1 MRGRFNKNESK
12 DNSNE
17 KILDVDASMQ
27 GTLSFK
33 DPVNLRIN
41 GDFEGRLE
49 TKGFLTI
56 SKGAKVI
63 AEIIGETVTI
73 AGKVKGNIIATKEL
87 ILCNPANIE
96 GNIEAPLF
104 QVEKGS
110 RVNGHIKMNSNKE
123 TISKNILDIDEVAKY
138 LEIDQSLVLEWA
150 NNGRLPG
157 KKEGNNWKFNREVV
171 DSWVSNEK
179 IN

>member
-1 MRGRFNKNESK
+1 MGRFTKKSQKE
-12 DNSNE
+12 DQ

-41 GDFEGRLE
+41 GKFEGKLV
-49 TKGFLTI
+49 TKGTLTI
-56 SKGAKVI
+56 GKGANVN
-63 AEIIGETVTI
+63 AEIVGEIVTI
-73 AGKVKGNIIATKEL
+73 AGKIKGEIRATKEL
-87 ILCNPANIE
+87 CLKSQAQVE
-96 GNIEAPLF
+96 GNIESPVLSI
-104 QVEKGS
+104 EKGAKL
-110 RVNGHIKMNSNKE
+110 NGQINMSSVSKEEFSKKM
-123 TISKNILDIDEVAKY
+123 LDIDEVAKY
-138 LEIDQSLVLEWA
+138 LEIEKSLVLEWA

-157 KKEGNNWKFNREVV
+157 KKDGNKWRFDRELV